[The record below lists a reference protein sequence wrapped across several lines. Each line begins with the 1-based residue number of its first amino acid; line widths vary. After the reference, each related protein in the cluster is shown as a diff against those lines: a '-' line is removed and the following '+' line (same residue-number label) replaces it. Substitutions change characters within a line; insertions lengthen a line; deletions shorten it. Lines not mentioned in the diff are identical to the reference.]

1 MTAPLPLLRTGV
13 LYIFLHIVVNNNF
26 LSYFINIFS
35 LLSVV
40 LRLWFFS
47 RVFLTLIFLVY
58 IIYKFIS
65 KLIHNTREHRRRQHA
80 PSENICLLKM
90 CKKTYTRRRI
100 HSIRVHTEKWKFGE
114 QWLGKCNVVCEYFP
128 FFVFGYC
135 AVKRACCYVHCI

>member
-1 MTAPLPLLRTGV
+1 MCTFKKCRMTAPLPLLRTGV

-40 LRLWFFS
+40 LRLWFFF

-90 CKKTYTRRRI
+90 CKKNIHTPAYTFDTCAHGEMKI
-100 HSIRVHTEKWKFGE
+100 WGAMAWKM
-114 QWLGKCNVVCEYFP
+114 
-128 FFVFGYC
+128 
-135 AVKRACCYVHCI
+135 